1 MGAKAVKTI
10 ADYGKKVIGK
20 AIEGGSILRKTISA
34 NSAIDTAVTKKLT
47 QLQELQNISKMG
59 PKTKKYKS
67 AVKAYA
73 DNYGGD
79 AVEEI
84 KKMGEGLAENIN
96 KHQSLLNDMAGK
108 TTAEKLALARKSGI
122 YGSDK
127 ALAWDAVKN
136 YYAGE
141 GLKTG
146 LVRGGA
152 TVGAYAGVNLA
163 GRALTGGDAYHNN
176 KGERDIAGVPFF

>member
-1 MGAKAVKTI
+1 MGA
-10 ADYGKKVIGK
+10 YGRKIIKK
-20 AIEGGSILRKTISA
+20 AIDGGSTLRKAISA
-34 NSAIDTAVTKKLT
+34 NSAIDTAVTKKLS

-59 PKTKKYKS
+59 RKTKKYKS

-73 DNYGGD
+73 ENYGGD
-79 AVEEI
+79 AVEEL
-84 KKMGEGLAENIN
+84 KKVRKGLAGNIN

-136 YYAGE
+136 YYTGE
-141 GLKTG
+141 GLEAG
-146 LVRGGA
+146 LVRGGV
-152 TVGAYAGVNLA
+152 TLGALAGVNLA
-163 GRALTGGDAYHNN
+163 GRALIGGDAYHNN
-176 KGERDIAGVPFF
+176 KGERDIAGVPFL